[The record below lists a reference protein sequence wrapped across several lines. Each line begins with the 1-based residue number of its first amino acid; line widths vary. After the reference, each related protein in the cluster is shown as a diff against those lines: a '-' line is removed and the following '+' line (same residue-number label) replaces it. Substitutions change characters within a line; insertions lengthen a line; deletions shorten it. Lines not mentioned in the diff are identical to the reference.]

1 MNAPSDNRPP
11 PPASATAQH
20 NAPAPRPTSGRE
32 NKGLMAFFIA
42 AAVLALLIVL
52 GFNLL
57 GPEGAS
63 RTGVGDGPAQS
74 PAGPTTGGPSP
85 GADRAQGTAPSGA
98 TTPTVESSAPQAADT
113 PTAPGRESVGAPKGG
128 ALTSGSSAPEGLSG
142 QGTGTG
148 TGQAPATGAQ
158 PGASAMPAAPP
169 ASR

>member
-32 NKGLMAFFIA
+32 NKGLTAFFIA

-74 PAGPTTGGPSP
+74 SAGPTTGGPSP
-85 GADRAQGTAPSGA
+85 GADRSSAGGAAPTGA
-98 TTPTVESSAPQAADT
+98 TAPTVESPAPQAADT
-113 PTAPGRESVGAPKGG
+113 PTAAGRESVGAPKGG
-128 ALTSGSSAPEGLSG
+128 ALQSGNNVPEGLSG
-142 QGTGTG
+142 QGAA
-148 TGQAPATGAQ
+148 GQAPPT
-158 PGASAMPAAPP
+158 
-169 ASR
+169 SR

>member
-11 PPASATAQH
+11 PPASATAQP

-74 PAGPTTGGPSP
+74 FAGPTTGGPSP
-85 GADRAQGTAPSGA
+85 GADRAQGTARPGA
-98 TTPTVESSAPQAADT
+98 TPPPWNRPRTRPRTPP
-113 PTAPGRESVGAPKGG
+113 P
-128 ALTSGSSAPEGLSG
+128 L
-142 QGTGTG
+142 
-148 TGQAPATGAQ
+148 
-158 PGASAMPAAPP
+158 PAAKAWARP
-169 ASR
+169 RVGR